1 MTKDE
6 FNALIIGYSRAIAD
20 GVIER
25 GFMEIRLGVIVILTD
40 AVKREQIL
48 TGEVQRLRAM
58 LRERGVHTDPLV
70 LPEWDAR

>member
-6 FNALIIGYSRAIAD
+6 FNALIIDYSRAIAD

-25 GFMEIRLGVIVILTD
+25 GFMEIRLGVIIILTD

-58 LRERGVHTDPLV
+58 LRERGVHTDPLA
-70 LPEWDAR
+70 LPEWDAK